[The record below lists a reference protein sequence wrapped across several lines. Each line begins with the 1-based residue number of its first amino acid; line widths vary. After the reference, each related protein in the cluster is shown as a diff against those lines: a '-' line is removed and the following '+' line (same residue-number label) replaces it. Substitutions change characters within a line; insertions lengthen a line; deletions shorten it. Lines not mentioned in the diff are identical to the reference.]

1 MRIVMFVVLAVLL
14 GAGQAS
20 AALEWQL
27 QKPLEL
33 KQSPLAMVSSPD
45 GKRLYVL
52 GEQGR
57 IEVFNAQGRRETEI
71 PIPFKAEGLDISAD
85 GKRLYLKEAG
95 KKRLQVIALEERFT
109 IPLGGSPSKGA
120 ADAAVA
126 VVVFSDFQ

>member
-1 MRIVMFVVLAVLL
+1 MRIVMFVVLAALF
-14 GAGQAS
+14 GTGQAF

-33 KQSPLAMVSSPD
+33 KQTPLAMVSSSD

-52 GEQGR
+52 GDQGS
-57 IEVFNAQGRRETEI
+57 IEVFNAQGRRETQI
-71 PIPFKAEGLDISAD
+71 PVPFKAEGLDISAD
-85 GKRLYLKEAG
+85 GKNLYLKEAG

-109 IPLGGSPSKGA
+109 IPQGGSPSKGA